1 MTFNSSLSAES
12 TWMTYFVQIAVGYLG
27 TWTVCALI
35 QRAAVRLRLWR
46 CFLFLTVASWLV
58 LSAPVQDP
66 FVGSMISATVGGS
79 SALRWSLP
87 VAGAWA
93 HPVDLLWVWSVR
105 FYLAILALSLF
116 QMFLRWLR
124 LEALRRSGRMPSPE
138 LGVVFQRL
146 RREMNVGVSKLILT
160 KQLRSPG
167 TAGWYRPHIFL
178 PAEILPRVTGSQLVD
193 ILRHEL
199 IHVRDRDYLW
209 DRLAAIACRLVC
221 FHPAVWLAHRQLRR
235 DMELACDQEVVAG
248 QTESRLRYAECL
260 TNMARWRLLA
270 QARSVKGIGFS
281 SSSASLLATRV
292 RALLREPSPRSL
304 FQQACRTGTVV
315 LLVVLVVF
323 LLPGAG
329 LSLYWSVPHL
339 RVDQLSGPQRRP
351 APQLRTAGA
360 GFRTRKQT
368 APSARPVEMRAED
381 TVPNPLSSIFAD
393 MNAPPMPVLANSS
406 MSGSDGA
413 RSASAPNGNDQTGSR
428 GSDPML
434 EINLPLSTGRSAA
447 PSWGDVANTAIMV
460 GVSLAPGQAG
470 SQSDRPDR
478 DPGPGR
484 PFP

>member
-12 TWMTYFVQIAVGYLG
+12 TWVTYFVQIALAYLG

-35 QRAAVRLRLWR
+35 QRPAVRLRLWR
-46 CFLFLTVASWLV
+46 CFLFLTVASWLL

-66 FVGSMISATVGGS
+66 AVGSAISAPVGGS

-87 VAGAWA
+87 VTGAWA
-93 HPVDLLWVWSVR
+93 HPVGLLWVWTVR
-105 FYLAILALSLF
+105 FYLVVLALSLV
-116 QMFLRWLR
+116 QMFVRRLR
-124 LEALRRSGRMPSPE
+124 LEALRRSGRLPSPE
-138 LGVVFQRL
+138 LDLVFQRL
-146 RREMNVGVSKLILT
+146 RREMNVGGCKLILT

-167 TAGWYRPHIFL
+167 TAGWYRPHVFL
-178 PAEILPRVTGSQLVD
+178 PAEILPRVTGTELVD

-199 IHVRDRDYLW
+199 IHVRDHDYLW

-235 DMELACDQEVVAG
+235 EMELACDQKVVAG
-248 QTESRLRYAECL
+248 RTEGRLRYAECL

-270 QARSVKGIGFS
+270 EARSVKGIGFS

-304 FQQACRTGTVV
+304 FQLVCRTGVV
-315 LLVVLVVF
+315 TLLVVLVVF
-323 LLPGAG
+323 FLPGVG
-329 LSLYWSVPHL
+329 LTLYRSVPHAL
-339 RVDQLSGPQRRP
+339 VSRHAAERRP
-351 APQLRTAGA
+351 SAHVRVVDK
-360 GFRTRKQT
+360 GFRKRTQRALPAQPAEAGT
-368 APSARPVEMRAED
+368 EEAAPNQV
-381 TVPNPLSSIFAD
+381 LSLFAD
-393 MNAPPMPVLANSS
+393 TNAPPMPVLADSS
-406 MSGSDGA
+406 MPGNDGA
-413 RSASAPNGNDQTGSR
+413 RSASTPNVDDQTESR
-428 GSDPML
+428 GSDPMS

-447 PSWGDVANTAIMV
+447 PSWGDVANTAIRV

-478 DPGPGR
+478 DPGPRR